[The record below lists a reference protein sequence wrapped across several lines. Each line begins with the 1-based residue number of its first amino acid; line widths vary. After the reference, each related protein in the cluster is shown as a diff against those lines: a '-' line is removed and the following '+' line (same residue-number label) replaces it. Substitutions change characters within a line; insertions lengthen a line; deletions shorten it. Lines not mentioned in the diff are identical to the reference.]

1 MKGRGMKKTW
11 LSSSARGL
19 IVAPVASP
27 VPLRIGVAMAGDASV
42 QITIAAETF
51 VLPDDQDALG
61 IALAAIPDKGR
72 PVVLDIAG
80 TVALPRRVAGGI
92 LHLIQSAGFQKVS
105 VVTDPA
111 AG

>member
-11 LSSSARGL
+11 LSSTARGL
-19 IVAPVASP
+19 IVAPVATA

-42 QITIAAETF
+42 RVTIAAETF

-61 IALAAIPDKGR
+61 VALTAIPDKGR
-72 PVVLDIAG
+72 PVVLDVAG
-80 TVALPRRVAGGI
+80 MVALPRRVAGGI
-92 LHLIQSAGFQKVS
+92 LHLVQSAGFRKVS